1 MIKIFLLTKRAL
13 IAPLKLFKNMKI
25 YLSFNF
31 NFLVI
36 PLLCLI
42 SCKQSIINK
51 DQLNI
56 KEYFIY
62 CDSLDLVYM
71 NDNYKYN
78 DYIPILFT
86 EGSQKRSAK
95 MRVRGDSSRD
105 YDKKSL
111 KIKITDSLS
120 INSKK
125 VFNFNAEYTD
135 LSSLRSFVSSKIFKE
150 LNYPCFSTSFAKV
163 FINDKFHGLFIEVE
177 NMDKEF
183 LKNNGLNTKGNLFKA
198 TRDGACLNSVEEI
211 EKKWEKKTNK
221 NNDFTPLAQ
230 LISDTKDLP
239 DNEFYDFVLNN
250 FHYTMLIDFLAINS
264 FIANGSTYYHNYYLY
279 QDFAN
284 NGKWIFLPWDLDKT
298 LSYYN
303 WKPYKYHR
311 TSSDWEFD
319 NPFIEKCFLN
329 PKIFQDFIERINYLG
344 KVIDKDFY
352 KPIYNIAKNKLE
364 SYLLKDS
371 TNKINSKEIWL
382 DAIGRDIS
390 FLKNRSN
397 DLVKQIYEMPLPFK
411 VYKTVDE
418 ISLPFNLV
426 WEKAA
431 DSLDVVYEVMLSK
444 DFLFPDSTTYK
455 YRTNKHFLTL
465 QDNIP
470 FNKYYWKV
478 LAIKNENLT
487 EGFNSKNKFLLK
499 KGTILP
505 KMIKGDLDLTLD
517 GSPYRVA
524 NNTTIDSLSVVKIM
538 PGVTVLID
546 ENKEIL
552 CKGEL
557 NILGTKEK
565 KVQIRPTSVN
575 SYFNSIF
582 FYNYSKGNIIHTNIL
597 DGLINSKRSNLKI
610 ENTNIFIKNRPMETD
625 DKRSSIIWGWYG
637 NMFLNNISLFGNQKG
652 EGINISWASS
662 ATISNSSFY
671 NTPDAIELINVN
683 NGLISNNLVYYS
695 ADDAIDLNSCSNILI
710 EKNTLINNADKAI
723 SIGVDWGNDF
733 VTEHGRSKNI
743 NIINNIILGNNVG
756 IAIKD
761 SSEVYSSNNIVSYN
775 NEGLKLY
782 KKQEGYHLGGT
793 MYSLNDQVNN
803 NNIDFFK
810 DEFSEFNKKGSVDS
824 IYIRKN
830 NNKFSIPSVLNLSL
844 FKGQLSLINKSNFN
858 FDLQGW
864 ALIGNNKNIHV
875 FNKNELIKPNQN
887 FILDTL
893 KYETIKYLS
902 LDDKFYLEDKESE
915 YIYLLKNE

>member
-1 MIKIFLLTKRAL
+1 
-13 IAPLKLFKNMKI
+13 MKI
-25 YLSFNF
+25 YLSFH
-31 NFLVI
+31 LQ
-36 PLLCLI
+36 LLIICFFCLFG
-42 SCKQSIINK
+42 CKKSILNEES
-51 DQLNI
+51 LNI

-62 CDSLDLVYM
+62 CDVLDLDYM
-71 NDNYKYN
+71 NNNYKSN
-78 DYIPILFT
+78 DYIPILFQ
-86 EGSQKRSAK
+86 EGNQKSSAK
-95 MRVRGDSSRD
+95 MRIRGDSSRD
-105 YDKKSL
+105 YNKKSL
-111 KIKITDSLS
+111 KIKIIDSLS

-125 VFNFNAEYTD
+125 IFNFNAEYTD

-163 FINDKFHGLFIEVE
+163 FINDKFHGLFLEVE
-177 NMDKEF
+177 NMDKDF
-183 LKNNGLNTKGNLFKA
+183 LKNNGLNTKGDLFKA
-198 TRDGACLNSVEEI
+198 TKDGACLNSVEEL

-264 FIANGSTYYHNYYLY
+264 FIANGSTYYHNYYLF
-279 QDFAN
+279 QDFTN
-284 NGKWIFLPWDLDKT
+284 DGKWIFLPWDLDKT

-382 DAIGRDIS
+382 DAISRDIS

-710 EKNTLINNADKAI
+710 EKNTLINNSDKGI
-723 SIGVDWGNDF
+723 SIGVDWGNNF
-733 VTEHGRSKNI
+733 VTEHGRSNNI

-756 IAIKD
+756 VAIKD
-761 SSEVYSSNNIVSYN
+761 SSEVYSSNNIISYN

-782 KKQEGYHLGGT
+782 KKQEGYKLGGT
-793 MYSLNDQVNN
+793 CFSLNDQIIHNKNN
-803 NNIDFFK
+803 YFK
-810 DEFSEFNKKGSVDS
+810 DEFSVLERKEMVDS
-824 IYIRKN
+824 IYIKKFN
-830 NNKFSIPSVLNLSL
+830 NEYFIPSLLNLSL
-844 FKGQLSLINKSNFN
+844 SNSQLSLINKSNLNFN
-858 FDLQGW
+858 LQGW
-864 ALIGNNKNIHV
+864 ALICDKKVIHV
-875 FNKNELIKPNQN
+875 FKKNELIKAQEN
-887 FILDTL
+887 FILDSL
-893 KYETIKYLS
+893 KYEGIRHCS
-902 LDDKFYLEDKESE
+902 LDDSFYLEDKESG
-915 YIYLLKNE
+915 YLHLLQNE